1 MPTLLKPARLAALCV
16 LALGLTGCV
25 RYTRTADVRS
35 RLDGAL
41 SKIDAALRQTEQDV
55 GAMRRLCLPLMP
67 SRPRLRFILK
77 RIDASVAALHSYRGE
92 ILKLR
97 TEFERMAR
105 GRSRI
110 REDRPQWQQLQQLQR
125 RYETVGD
132 EAAKAVEQY
141 KDQATQLLDAV
152 KQAHG
157 A

>member
-1 MPTLLKPARLAALCV
+1 MGALKPTLLAALCT

-25 RYTRTADVRS
+25 RHYKTADVRA

-55 GAMRRLCLPLMP
+55 AEMRRLCLPLMP

-77 RIDASVAALHSYRGE
+77 RIDASVAALRGYRGE
-92 ILKLR
+92 VLRLR
-97 TEFERMAR
+97 TEFEEMAR

-110 REDRPQWQQLQQLQR
+110 REDRPQWQQLQRLQR

-141 KDQATQLLDAV
+141 KDQANQLLKAV